1 MRVLLAD
8 DDAFMRLLYQE
19 VLRACGHEPIVA
31 CDGKE
36 AWAMFVREV
45 PPLVIL
51 DWQMPGLDGLEVL
64 RRIRA
69 HPEGDTTFVLL
80 VTARDGAD
88 DLTAVLDAGADDYL
102 SKPVTPDNMQ
112 ARLRISERRIEVSR
126 ARKTAEAELRRARYL
141 AGIGET
147 TLTIQHEINN
157 PLAALLANVSL
168 IRAGVLDETESSDAM
183 VVIEEQARRIA
194 EVVKRLRQIE
204 RERSAMS
211 VEYLGEARMI
221 DLRGDD
227 AAGTGI
233 GDGKGAEM
241 GKGTGSG
248 TGSGTG
254 TGTDTGTG
262 KGKAKGKGTAK
273 GAGRRK

>member
-1 MRVLLAD
+1 VRVLLAD
-8 DDAFMRLLYQE
+8 DDAFMRLLYEE
-19 VLRACGHEPIVA
+19 VLRSCGHEPIVA
-31 CDGKE
+31 SDGAE
-36 AWAMFVREV
+36 AWATFEREV

-69 HPEGDTTFVLL
+69 HPDGDTTFVLL

-112 ARLRISERRIEVSR
+112 ARLRIAERRIEVSR
-126 ARKTAEAELRRARYL
+126 ARKTAEEELRRARYL

-168 IRAGVLDETESSDAM
+168 IRAGLLDEHESSDAM
-183 VVIEEQARRIA
+183 AVIEEQARRIA
-194 EVVKRLRQIE
+194 EVVKRLRKIE

-221 DLRGDD
+221 DLRGEGTT
-227 AAGTGI
+227 GTGE
-233 GDGKGAEM
+233 DQGA
-241 GKGTGSG
+241 
-248 TGSGTG
+248 GTG
-254 TGTDTGTG
+254 TG
-262 KGKAKGKGTAK
+262 
-273 GAGRRK
+273 R